1 MYSNDRHKSGSM
13 VIRMAKL
20 QVTSIAKDAEIRES
34 DISLSVQSKCLL
46 QAHDDAQIHRF
57 VARHDPFIR
66 VHDKTGGRDV
76 PAVYRV
82 AKDRKPSSTNSTI
95 STSMTS
101 MTTIVYELD
110 MEGEPKCWL
119 ATVRF
124 QSRGLWYE
132 YVAALSWA
140 AKAFGGEADA
150 ITFGEHMLGAA
161 IMLCGMVMTA
171 LLIGEIANVLTNF
184 DPALNAYRT
193 SMDNLNQYITER
205 NITTS
210 LKRHLKEYYI
220 NSEGL
225 FARPTIGRCCSH

>member
-1 MYSNDRHKSGSM
+1 
-13 VIRMAKL
+13 
-20 QVTSIAKDAEIRES
+20 
-34 DISLSVQSKCLL
+34 
-46 QAHDDAQIHRF
+46 
-57 VARHDPFIR
+57 
-66 VHDKTGGRDV
+66 
-76 PAVYRV
+76 
-82 AKDRKPSSTNSTI
+82 
-95 STSMTS
+95 
-101 MTTIVYELD
+101 

-184 DPALNAYRT
+184 DPG
-193 SMDNLNQYITER
+193 
-205 NITTS
+205 
-210 LKRHLKEYYI
+210 LKRLPDVHGQPEPVYHRAEHYDFPEKAP
-220 NSEGL
+220 EGVL
-225 FARPTIGRCCSH
+225 HQ